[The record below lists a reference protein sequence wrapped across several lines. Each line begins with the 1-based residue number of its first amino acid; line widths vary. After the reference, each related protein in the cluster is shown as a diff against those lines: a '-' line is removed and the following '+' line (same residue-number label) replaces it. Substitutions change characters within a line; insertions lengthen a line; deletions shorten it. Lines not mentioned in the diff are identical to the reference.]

1 MGKLLEKNEAGSDK
15 LLTNINQA
23 FYPTKILWDK
33 TVPAAYAE
41 GVGVVYLLEKSL
53 TRFYN
58 IFPV

>member
-1 MGKLLEKNEAGSDK
+1 MSQCASIGQQIK
-15 LLTNINQA
+15 T
-23 FYPTKILWDK
+23 FILWDK

-41 GVGVVYLLEKSL
+41 RVVVFYLLEKSL